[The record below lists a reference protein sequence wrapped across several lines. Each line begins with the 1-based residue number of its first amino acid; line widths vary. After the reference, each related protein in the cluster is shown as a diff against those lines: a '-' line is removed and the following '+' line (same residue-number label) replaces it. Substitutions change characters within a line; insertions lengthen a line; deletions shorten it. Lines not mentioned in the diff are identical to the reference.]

1 MKRFALDVCRTG
13 VLLVASV
20 FCSVS
25 QAQNTQGIHS
35 DLLKKALAESA
46 KGNCSKE
53 IMSPMLLGACQQQ
66 MPGLGN
72 QLAQRGKIVSTE
84 FMGMQQSGMGPAE
97 VYRVNFES
105 GSMMWMI
112 NTGPDG
118 KIVVLWSGG

>member
-1 MKRFALDVCRTG
+1 MQRFALNACQSA
-13 VLLVASV
+13 VLLAASV

-25 QAQNTQGIHS
+25 HAQDSQGIHS
-35 DLLKKALAESA
+35 NLLKKVLAESA

-53 IMSPMLLGACQQQ
+53 MMSPMLLGACQQQ

-72 QLAQRGKIVSTE
+72 QLAQRGKIVGTE

-118 KIVVLWSGG
+118 KILVLWSGG